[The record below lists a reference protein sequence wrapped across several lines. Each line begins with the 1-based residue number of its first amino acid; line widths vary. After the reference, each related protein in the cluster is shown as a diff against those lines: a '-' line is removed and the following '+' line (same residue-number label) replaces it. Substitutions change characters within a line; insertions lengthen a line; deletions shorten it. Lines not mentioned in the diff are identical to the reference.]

1 MLYLWMPEYG
11 ETNPITGQDSA
22 TIVHTFRWC
31 TSKSLSSRQDSN
43 HSDSVWQTA
52 MGWDAL
58 LAATAG
64 EHVSEVTIF
73 FPTVSAQ
80 MLRQNLS
87 RPQLRQMGS
96 NGIRYLLEEY
106 TLTPIDQLDVRH
118 QHRGNTLTV
127 LAKPQQDVM
136 ALIASFGLT
145 PWRVVAA
152 LPDFLLLP
160 VVEGSATLLL
170 DGSNRILR
178 LDDAYAVSADNLD
191 VTLAR
196 LTDVKRIQVIGH
208 VNDLD
213 RSVLDQYKSAAGLDW
228 QLLDLPVASMF
239 PNEGISVKH
248 PYNLVVRTQESSI
261 SPYWK
266 VVAAV
271 FVAAIAVQMFYDAI
285 SIWRYHSIE
294 MATKAQAEQQYR
306 QWFPDEKRIVDL
318 KRQMQGHLNGLG
330 AVDMTALSMLS
341 RVGPALSQANLPAQK
356 IHYSSNAGVGQLELQ
371 INAPSQA
378 ALENLRAQIATQG
391 LTAQLGS
398 VNTAPKKEGSNAGQ
412 VSGTIQVKL

>member
-11 ETNPITGQDSA
+11 ATSQIMGQDDT
-22 TIVHTFRWC
+22 TIVNTFRWC
-31 TSKSLSSRQDSN
+31 TSKNLSSRDGSNKPDSI
-43 HSDSVWQTA
+43 WKTA
-52 MGWDAL
+52 IGWDAL

-64 EHVSEVTIF
+64 EHISEVTVF
-73 FPTVSAQ
+73 FPTASSQ
-80 MLRQNLS
+80 MLRQTLS

-96 NGIRYLLEEY
+96 NGVRYLLEEY

-118 QHRGNTLTV
+118 QHRGNTLTI
-127 LAKPQQDVM
+127 LAKPQQDAA
-136 ALIASFGLT
+136 ALVASFGLT

-160 VVEGSATLLL
+160 IVEGSATLLL

-178 LDDAYAVSADNLD
+178 LDDAYAISADNLEI
-191 VTLAR
+191 TLSR
-196 LTDVKRIQVIGH
+196 LADVKHIQVIGH
-208 VNDLD
+208 LNDIDRAILD
-213 RSVLDQYKSAAGLDW
+213 AHKNTAGLDW
-228 QLLDLPVASMF
+228 QLLDLPVTSVF
-239 PNEGISVKH
+239 PSEGITIKH

-271 FVAAIAVQMFYDAI
+271 LVAAIAVQMFYDAI

-330 AVDMTALSMLS
+330 AVDMTALSMMS
-341 RVGPALSQANLPAQK
+341 RIGPALSQANLPAQK
-356 IHYSSNAGVGQLELQ
+356 IHYSSNAGTGQLELQ

-378 ALENLRAQIATQG
+378 ALENLRTQIATQG
-391 LTAQLGS
+391 LSAQLGS
-398 VNTAPKKEGSNAGQ
+398 VSAAPKKEGSDAGQ
-412 VSGTIQVKL
+412 VSGTIQVRL